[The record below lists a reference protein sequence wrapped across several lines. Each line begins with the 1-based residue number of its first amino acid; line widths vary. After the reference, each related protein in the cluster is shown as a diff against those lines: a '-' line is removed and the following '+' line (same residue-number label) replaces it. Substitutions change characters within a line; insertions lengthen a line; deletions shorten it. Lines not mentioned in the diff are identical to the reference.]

1 VCRHPRAAPSAHAPA
16 CCLSLNPTEAAS
28 RSQAARGRPIRTG
41 WVHGTIG
48 RRCPWRRVA
57 TRRAP
62 VGRGG
67 QLAFV
72 SLSRAWPPAQGS
84 PRFRAHMMM
93 MPRRGLPLPL
103 ALSLSRYKSAVL
115 VLAFFTL
122 SLSPPQLWNASQRRA
137 HIPIGNPPRASPK
150 SHATSSGPARAR
162 EPDSRRAV
170 AQPPPTDT
178 QPCEVAAA

>member
-93 MPRRGLPLPL
+93 VPR
-103 ALSLSRYKSAVL
+103 
-115 VLAFFTL
+115 
-122 SLSPPQLWNASQRRA
+122 
-137 HIPIGNPPRASPK
+137 RASPSRSFSVSLQIGRAGAGFLHSLPLSAPALERVTAPRAH
-150 SHATSSGPARAR
+150 SHRESAPCFAEIPRYLFWSRPSARTRFTPCRGAATAY
-162 EPDSRRAV
+162 
-170 AQPPPTDT
+170 
-178 QPCEVAAA
+178 